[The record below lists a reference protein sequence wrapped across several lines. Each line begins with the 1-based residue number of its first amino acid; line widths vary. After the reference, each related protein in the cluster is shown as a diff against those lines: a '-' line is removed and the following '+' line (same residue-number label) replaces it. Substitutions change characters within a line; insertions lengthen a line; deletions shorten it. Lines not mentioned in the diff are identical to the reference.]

1 MNDYISRP
9 ALTVNRCIDIAE
21 LSQIDREAAVEAGRE
36 LLRSLAGMP
45 GKQVIGLMTMIA
57 IGGSAVLKEISDEM
71 NDAAEM
77 N

>member
-1 MNDYISRP
+1 MKDYIRP
-9 ALTVNRCIDIAE
+9 ALTVNRCIDIAK

-36 LLRSLAGMP
+36 LLRSLAEMP

-57 IGGSAVLKEISDEM
+57 MGGSAVLKDIIDEM
-71 NDAAEM
+71 NDAEEM